1 MVPVGIQPTL
11 RALIACTAPM
21 LWMFSV
27 FEGEFVK
34 ANNAGSRKNQSF
46 EIPIRLIV
54 LEIFNLR
61 ACQCGR
67 ENMPIRL
74 SGSTHPRTGT
84 TELN

>member
-1 MVPVGIQPTL
+1 MPPAGPPIGQVLKWFQSAYRSTL

-61 ACQCGR
+61 AC
-67 ENMPIRL
+67 
-74 SGSTHPRTGT
+74 
-84 TELN
+84 

>member
-1 MVPVGIQPTL
+1 
-11 RALIACTAPM
+11 M

-54 LEIFNLR
+54 VEIFKLAR
-61 ACQCGR
+61 MLMWAT